1 MATNFDATRL
11 AVQTAFPTN
20 DLLFDDKEMPS
31 IHVFIPKFRLCDVLS
46 TQSTETHPAFIVNGK
61 EIDGFWFGK
70 YQSTCTDTGRAYS
83 LPAEDP
89 TVSHPL
95 DWFVTQTNAKGAGWH
110 EISNAEWAAVALWC
124 HKHGCEPK
132 GNNNYGKDSSETYY
146 EAIPVPGVQDNGKTA
161 RVRTGTGPLTWSHN
175 GRMDGIWDMNG
186 NIWEWCIG
194 LRLVKGELQ
203 IIPNN
208 NAADNSVSNS
218 ASSNAWRAIKASD
231 GSLVAP
237 DGNGTT
243 TGTIKLNRVNNHWE
257 WDTTISDSKDE
268 SRSAAFKDT
277 TAAASVGNA
286 AKLIL
291 MSLALMPDTALT
303 GDGIDANYG
312 GDYFWANNAAD
323 ERCPFR
329 GGRWYNGESAGVFYL
344 SLSDPRSDSWTSRG
358 GRSAFVKLPAEA

>member
-11 AVQTAFPTN
+11 AIQVAYPKN
-20 DLLFDDKEMPS
+20 DMLFDDKEMPS

-89 TVSHPL
+89 TVSHNL

-124 HKHGCEPK
+124 HKNGCEPK
-132 GNNNYGKDSSETYY
+132 GNNNYGKDSSESGY
-146 EAIPVPGVQDNGKTA
+146 EAIPAPGVQDNGKTA
-161 RVRTGTGPLTWSHN
+161 RVLTGTGPLSWSHN
-175 GRMDGIWDMNG
+175 GKADGIWDMNG

-208 NAADNSVSNS
+208 NSADNSVSNG
-218 ASSNAWRAIKASD
+218 ASSSAWRAIKASD
-231 GSLVAP
+231 GSLVVP

-243 TGTIKLNRVNNHWE
+243 TDTIKLNRVSNHWE
-257 WDTTISDSKDE
+257 WDTTITDSKDE
-268 SRSAAFKDT
+268 SRSAQFSTT
-277 TAAASVGNA
+277 TAAASIGDA
-286 AKLIL
+286 AKLLL
-291 MSLALMPDTALT
+291 MALALMPDTALT
-303 GDGIDANYG
+303 GSGIDATYG

-329 GGRWYNGESAGVFYL
+329 GGGWGNGGSAGVFGL
-344 SLSDPRSDSWTSRG
+344 SLDNPRSAAWTNDG

>member
-46 TQSTETHPAFIVNGK
+46 TQSTETHQAFIVNGK

-208 NAADNSVSNS
+208 NAADNSVSNG
-218 ASSNAWRAIKASD
+218 ASSSAWRAIKASD

-243 TGTIKLNRVNNHWE
+243 TGTIKLNYTGGHWE

-268 SRSAAFKDT
+268 SCGALFKNTSATPHPKRKRGDKEN
-277 TAAASVGNA
+277 TANRIDQRLAAR
-286 AKLIL
+286 K
-291 MSLALMPDTALT
+291 
-303 GDGIDANYG
+303 
-312 GDYFWANNAAD
+312 
-323 ERCPFR
+323 
-329 GGRWYNGESAGVFYL
+329 
-344 SLSDPRSDSWTSRG
+344 
-358 GRSAFVKLPAEA
+358 VKP

>member
-186 NIWEWCIG
+186 NVWEWCVG

-208 NAADNSVSNS
+208 NAADNSVSNG
-218 ASSNAWRAIKASD
+218 ASSSAWRAIKASD

-243 TGTIKLNRVNNHWE
+243 TGTIKLNYTGGHWE
-257 WDTTISDSKDE
+257 CS
-268 SRSAAFKDT
+268 SAALFAQK
-277 TAAASVGNA
+277 
-286 AKLIL
+286 
-291 MSLALMPDTALT
+291 
-303 GDGIDANYG
+303 
-312 GDYFWANNAAD
+312 
-323 ERCPFR
+323 
-329 GGRWYNGESAGVFYL
+329 L
-344 SLSDPRSDSWTSRG
+344 SLP
-358 GRSAFVKLPAEA
+358 

>member
-11 AVQTAFPTN
+11 AIQVAYPKN
-20 DLLFDDKEMPS
+20 DMLFDDKEMPS

-46 TQSTETHPAFIVNGK
+46 TSSTETHPAFIVNGK

-89 TVSHPL
+89 TASHNL

-124 HKHGCEPK
+124 HKNGCEPK
-132 GNNNYGKDSSETYY
+132 GNNNYGKDSSESGY
-146 EAIPVPGVQDNGKTA
+146 EAIPAPGVQDNGKTV
-161 RVRTGTGPLTWSHN
+161 RVLTGTGPLSWSHN
-175 GRMDGIWDMNG
+175 GKADGIWDMNG

-208 NAADNSVSNS
+208 NSADNSVSNG
-218 ASSNAWRAIKASD
+218 ASSSAWRAIKASD
-231 GSLVAP
+231 GSLVVP
-237 DGNGTT
+237 DGSGTT
-243 TGTIKLNRVNNHWE
+243 AGTVKLNRVSNHWE
-257 WDTTISDSKDE
+257 WDTTITDSSDT
-268 SRSAAFKDT
+268 SRDAAFSAT
-277 TAAASVGNA
+277 TAAASVGDA

-291 MSLALMPDTALT
+291 MALALMPDTALT
-303 GDGIDANYG
+303 GSGIDATYG
-312 GDYFWANNAAD
+312 GDRFWANNAAD

-329 GGRWYNGESAGVFYL
+329 GGGWYDGGGAGVFYL
-344 SLSDPRSDSWTSRG
+344 HLYHPRSASGWYFG

>member
-31 IHVFIPKFRLCDVLS
+31 IHAFIPKFRLCDVLS

-132 GNNNYGKDSSETYY
+132 GNNNYGRDSSET
-146 EAIPVPGVQDNGKTA
+146 
-161 RVRTGTGPLTWSHN
+161 
-175 GRMDGIWDMNG
+175 
-186 NIWEWCIG
+186 
-194 LRLVKGELQ
+194 
-203 IIPNN
+203 
-208 NAADNSVSNS
+208 
-218 ASSNAWRAIKASD
+218 
-231 GSLVAP
+231 
-237 DGNGTT
+237 
-243 TGTIKLNRVNNHWE
+243 
-257 WDTTISDSKDE
+257 
-268 SRSAAFKDT
+268 
-277 TAAASVGNA
+277 
-286 AKLIL
+286 
-291 MSLALMPDTALT
+291 
-303 GDGIDANYG
+303 
-312 GDYFWANNAAD
+312 
-323 ERCPFR
+323 
-329 GGRWYNGESAGVFYL
+329 
-344 SLSDPRSDSWTSRG
+344 
-358 GRSAFVKLPAEA
+358 